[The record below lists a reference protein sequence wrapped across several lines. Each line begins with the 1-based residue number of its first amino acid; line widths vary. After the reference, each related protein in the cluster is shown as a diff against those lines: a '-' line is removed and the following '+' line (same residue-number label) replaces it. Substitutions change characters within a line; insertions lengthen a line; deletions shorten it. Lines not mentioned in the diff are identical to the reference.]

1 MNPFLPDEIEVL
13 RALVRTWPNAKM
25 VVLGAA
31 ALRCSIPMSW
41 RTTEDL
47 DLAVAASIED
57 ATAALSFL
65 PGWSSDPRQEQ
76 RWRTPSGIAV
86 DIVPASDDAL
96 ARGHIEWP
104 RSGFRMSLLGMRLA
118 FEHAM
123 ALSVAADL
131 EVRVAPIHV
140 ISVLKMVAYLDRPD
154 VRAKDLGD
162 LAHIM
167 YGYLGDDSDRRFS
180 VEVPDDLTEYEDVAP
195 YLLGRDVGAVVDP
208 EERRRI
214 SAFVNTIDDE
224 ARGPGL
230 LARISILG
238 PPAWRD
244 PDAVL
249 ERIRAF
255 RRGMEER

>member
-1 MNPFLPDEIEVL
+1 MNAFLPDEVEAF

-31 ALRCSIPMSW
+31 ALRCAMPKSW

-47 DLAVAASIED
+47 DLTVAASIED
-57 ATAALSFL
+57 ATAALSLL
-65 PGWSSDPRQEQ
+65 PGSSSDPRQEQ
-76 RWRTPSGIAV
+76 RWRTPAGIAV
-86 DIVPASDDAL
+86 DIVPASDEAL
-96 ARGHIEWP
+96 MRGYVEWP
-104 RSGFRMSLLGMRLA
+104 RSGVRMSLLGMRLA
-118 FEHAM
+118 FEHA
-123 ALSVAADL
+123 VAIRITADL
-131 EVRVAPIHV
+131 EVRVAPIRV
-140 ISVLKMVAYLDRPD
+140 ISVLKMIAYLDRPQA
-154 VRAKDLGD
+154 RAKDLGD

-167 YGYLGDDSDRRFS
+167 YEYVGTDSDRRFS

-195 YLLGRDVGAVVDP
+195 YLLGRDVGAVVDL

-214 SAFVNTIDDE
+214 SDFFTMIHDE

-230 LARISILG
+230 LARMSILG

-244 PDAVL
+244 PGAVL

-255 RRGMEER
+255 RRGVEER

>member
-1 MNPFLPDEIEVL
+1 MNPFLPDEVEAL

-31 ALRCSIPMSW
+31 ALRCFMPMSW

-47 DLAVAASIED
+47 DLTVAASIED
-57 ATAALSFL
+57 TTAALSFL

-86 DIVPASDDAL
+86 DVVPASDEAL
-96 ARGHIEWP
+96 ARGHVEWP
-104 RSGFRMSLLGMRLA
+104 KSGFRMSLLGMRLA
-118 FEHAM
+118 FQHAV
-123 ALSVAADL
+123 AVRVAADL
-131 EVRVAPIHV
+131 EVRVAPTRV
-140 ISVLKMVAYLDRPD
+140 ISVLKVIAYLDRPEA
-154 VRAKDLGD
+154 RAKDLGD

-167 YGYLGDDSDRRFS
+167 YGYVGDDSDRRFS

-208 EERRRI
+208 EERR
-214 SAFVNTIDDE
+214 SVMDFVTTINDE
-224 ARGPGL
+224 ARGPQL
-230 LARISILG
+230 LARMSILG

-249 ERIRAF
+249 ARIRAF
-255 RRGMEER
+255 RRGMREP